1 MFHLQAG
8 GCKRRPN
15 LACYGCMFA
24 FVLFH
29 LVFLYQVKKL
39 AGKNIS
45 EMTYV
50 VSGGMQ
56 NLNQSIQVI
65 LHYNCLK
72 WPKYSVIKLQ
82 GLLWQWN

>member
-1 MFHLQAG
+1 
-8 GCKRRPN
+8 
-15 LACYGCMFA
+15 MFA

-56 NLNQSIQVI
+56 NLNQSINPGYI
-65 LHYNCLK
+65 T
-72 WPKYSVIKLQ
+72 LQ
-82 GLLWQWN
+82 LFKVA

>member
-15 LACYGCMFA
+15 LAYFFVLILCCSTFCYGCMFA

-56 NLNQSIQVI
+56 NLNQSINPGYI
-65 LHYNCLK
+65 T
-72 WPKYSVIKLQ
+72 LQ
-82 GLLWQWN
+82 LFKVA